1 MIILD
6 TNYMVAM
13 SDREKDAND
22 AVMRWIKEGRGMA
35 TSAAAW
41 MEFCTGPID
50 PVDWESMEWLLE
62 DRILPFGR
70 VEAEL
75 AARIYRVARCRCDDR
90 MDTMIAATAI
100 VAKASLATRNVRDFA
115 RFVPFGLKL
124 A

>member
-41 MEFCTGPID
+41 MEFCTGPI
-50 PVDWESMEWLLE
+50 EWLLE

>member
-22 AVMRWIKEGRGMA
+22 AVVRWMREGRSMA

-41 MEFCTGPID
+41 MEFCTGPIYPED
-50 PVDWESMEWLLE
+50 LESMEWLLE

-70 VEAEL
+70 AEAEL
-75 AARIYRVARCRCDDR
+75 AARIYRVARCRRDDR
-90 MDTMIAATAI
+90 IDTIIAATAI
-100 VAKASLATRNVRDFA
+100 VSKAALATRDTRDFT

>member
-1 MIILD
+1 
-6 TNYMVAM
+6 M

-75 AARIYRVARCRCDDR
+75 AARIYRVARCRRDDR